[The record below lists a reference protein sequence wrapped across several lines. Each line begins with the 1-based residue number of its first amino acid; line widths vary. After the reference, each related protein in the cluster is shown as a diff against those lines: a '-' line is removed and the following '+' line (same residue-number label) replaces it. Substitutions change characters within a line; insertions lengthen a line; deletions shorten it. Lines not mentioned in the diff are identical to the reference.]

1 MDRRKF
7 LKSVAITG
15 AVAVGGKT
23 LLKESS
29 GMDILSQTFVN
40 GASAAPATT
49 AANFDLVA
57 VLGGEPEAMFRKAIA
72 EMGGM
77 GKFIKKGDKVVVKPN
92 IGWDKSPELAANTN
106 PKLVT
111 EVIKQCFKAG
121 AKEVTV
127 FDHTCD
133 DWRKCYTNS
142 GIEAAAKAAGA
153 KVVPAHQESY
163 YRQVALPKGKSL
175 KYTKIHEAIVNC
187 DKWINI
193 PVLKNHGGAQMTIS
207 MKNYMGIVWDRGF
220 FHANDL
226 QQCIADVCTYDKR
239 PVLNIVDAYRLM
251 KTSGPRGKSAS
262 DVVLT
267 KGLFISQDIVAVDT
281 AAVNFFSQ
289 VREMPLAKV
298 SHLSKAQDLNVGT
311 MDLNKLKVRRVKI

>member
-7 LKSVAITG
+7 LRSLALTGAATVGGTVAI
-15 AVAVGGKT
+15 
-23 LLKESS
+23 KEDGSLGIMAQS
-29 GMDILSQTFVN
+29 VNAQTSRV
-40 GASAAPATT
+40 T
-49 AANFDLVA
+49 ANYDLVA

-106 PKLVT
+106 PKLVSA
-111 EVIKQCFKAG
+111 VIKECFKAG

-133 DWRKCYTNS
+133 DWRKCYANS
-142 GIEAAAKAAGA
+142 GIEAVAKEAGA

-163 YRQVALPKGKSL
+163 YKQVSLPNGKSL
-175 KYTKIHEAIVNC
+175 KTTKIHEAIVDC
-187 DKWINI
+187 DKWINM

-251 KTSGPRGKSAS
+251 KTSGPRGKSAA

-267 KGLFISQDIVAVDT
+267 KGLFMSQDIVAVDT

-289 VREMPLAKV
+289 VRDMPLDKV
-298 SHLSKAQDLNVGT
+298 SHISKAQDHKLGN
-311 MDLNKLKVRRVKI
+311 MDLSKLKVRRVKI

>member
-7 LKSVAITG
+7 LRSLAMTGAATVGGTVAIKEDG
-15 AVAVGGKT
+15 T
-23 LLKESS
+23 LGIMAQSVNAQTSS
-29 GMDILSQTFVN
+29 VK
-40 GASAAPATT
+40 
-49 AANFDLVA
+49 ANYDLVA

-106 PKLVT
+106 PKLVS
-111 EVIKQCFKAG
+111 EVIKQCFRAG
-121 AKEVTV
+121 ASEVTV

-133 DWRKCYTNS
+133 DWRKCYANS

-153 KVVPAHQESY
+153 KVVPAHQKSY
-163 YRQVALPKGKSL
+163 YKQVALPNGKSL
-175 KYTKIHEAIVNC
+175 KSTKIHEAIVNC

-193 PVLKNHGGAQMTIS
+193 PILKNHGGAQMTIS

-226 QQCIADVCTYDKR
+226 QQCIADVCTYPKR

-267 KGLFISQDIVAVDT
+267 KGLFMSQDIVAVDT

-289 VREMPLAKV
+289 VREMPLSKV
-298 SHLSKAQDLNVGT
+298 SHISKAQSLKLGT

>member
-7 LKSVAITG
+7 LRSLALTGAATVGGTVAI
-15 AVAVGGKT
+15 
-23 LLKESS
+23 KEDGSLGIMAQS
-29 GMDILSQTFVN
+29 VNAQTSRV
-40 GASAAPATT
+40 T
-49 AANFDLVA
+49 ANYDLVA

-133 DWRKCYTNS
+133 DWRKCYANS
-142 GIEAAAKAAGA
+142 GIEAAAKEAGA

-163 YRQVALPKGKSL
+163 YKSVSLPSGKSL
-175 KYTKIHEAIVNC
+175 KTTKIHEAIVDC

-226 QQCIADVCTYDKR
+226 QQCIADVCTYQKR

-251 KTSGPRGKSAS
+251 KTSGPRGKSAA

-267 KGLFISQDIVAVDT
+267 KGLFMSQDIVAVDT

-289 VREMPLAKV
+289 VREMPLDKV
-298 SHLSKAQDLNVGT
+298 SHLSKAQELQVGT
-311 MDLNKLKVRRVKI
+311 MALDKLKVRRVKI